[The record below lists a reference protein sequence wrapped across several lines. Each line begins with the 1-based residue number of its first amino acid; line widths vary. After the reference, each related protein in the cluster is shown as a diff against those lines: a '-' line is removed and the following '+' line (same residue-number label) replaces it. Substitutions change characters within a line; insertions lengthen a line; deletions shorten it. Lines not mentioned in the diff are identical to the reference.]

1 MYCPFQH
8 FVCLLQDNPC
18 LWNKSAFNYSK
29 KSVKTNILSELCGN
43 LNDKSITTIK
53 AKFHSL
59 RTQYIRHQKKSN
71 SDWKYYVNMDFL
83 READAEGTSI
93 SKEEWE
99 DEEATFLIDFFKG
112 MSSNLLYNNIVFY
125 LKTIEY
131 KPQVREIVLKYC

>member
-1 MYCPFQH
+1 L
-8 FVCLLQDNPC
+8 FVYFKIILVYGISR
-18 LWNKSAFNYSK
+18 WNKSAFNYSK
-29 KSVKTNILSELCGN
+29 KSVKTNIFSELCGN
-43 LNDKSITTIK
+43 LNDKSIKTIK